1 MRKIKLTQGYYALVD
16 DEDLFLK
23 IADQMDE
30 EGLKCAC
37 GKSIV
42 YWSALLDAGFCSD
55 ECYWKARN
63 DAGTPEGAPGV
74 SLAWKPEQEKTQ

>member
-1 MRKIKLTQGYYALVD
+1 M
-16 DEDLFLK
+16 
-23 IADQMDE
+23 
-30 EGLKCAC
+30 KCAC
-37 GKSIV
+37 GKGIV

-74 SLAWKPEQEKTQ
+74 SLTWKPEQEKIQ

>member
-1 MRKIKLTQGYYALVD
+1 M
-16 DEDLFLK
+16 
-23 IADQMDE
+23 
-30 EGLKCAC
+30 KCAC
-37 GKSIV
+37 GKGIV

-74 SLAWKPEQEKTQ
+74 SLAWKLLNRRKYNERSNLPSSSVSVRSVGLTTGSALCALLD